1 MMPSASLPPR
11 PRHTFSLRT
20 VEKLYQRQLEST
32 GAHVRPEQIPTIVE
46 NVRRSLLR
54 VEEVLNYRLQ
64 CPASTFHEE
73 KERPLLSNFERVRV
87 GQILANAVLDLAI
100 ISMVGGNEAAD
111 AVTSTRKAPSLSSSH
126 VAAPSLHPYG
136 TEELSD
142 ECKRQK
148 LESNLYVGAV
158 EETMELPEVNLL
170 LPVGTGGG
178 SDAGS
183 EASLSVP
190 GRTIVSS
197 KNCRRISK
205 NVSPLAE
212 RLPHMPQRVQRN
224 NTITSVDSHGNC
236 SNCKPARAS
245 LLSQDM
251 VPYQNPLSHVESP
264 LSPVSVHFK
273 PVLSMHSGADSSS
286 TYPLPRQLPR
296 RYYDI
301 DLQKVSDFT
310 RCLRTVQRLNFTDS
324 DFEKIG
330 LRYAIPGIRELHP
343 KEVQFLLERVD
354 ESCNPHGNPFL
365 CSGEDEFFVKRTI
378 SMASTGG
385 GTDADVC
392 SVCLTHRETNPKLLH
407 TPSAVTA
414 DPQLPD
420 HGTLKKTRV
429 SCCQSFTQQKG
440 PGERDTPTND
450 TGDSSPQ
457 SASIKEQCLP
467 LFRGGK
473 ETIVQKKDL
482 QIFLAMVEARLKSVD
497 QEINGRL
504 HFSGT
509 DLASSSG
516 EDDTAYTA

>member
-1 MMPSASLPPR
+1 MGLFSVSCFNACVFCLTMNYAQTKRSKKEKKKKKNREGAIKSFLGGQMMPSASLPPR

-148 LESNLYVGAV
+148 LESNLHVGAV

-205 NVSPLAE
+205 KCVPIGGAAA
-212 RLPHMPQRVQRN
+212 PHA
-224 NTITSVDSHGNC
+224 T
-236 SNCKPARAS
+236 K
-245 LLSQDM
+245 
-251 VPYQNPLSHVESP
+251 
-264 LSPVSVHFK
+264 
-273 PVLSMHSGADSSS
+273 SS
-286 TYPLPRQLPR
+286 
-296 RYYDI
+296 
-301 DLQKVSDFT
+301 
-310 RCLRTVQRLNFTDS
+310 
-324 DFEKIG
+324 
-330 LRYAIPGIRELHP
+330 
-343 KEVQFLLERVD
+343 
-354 ESCNPHGNPFL
+354 
-365 CSGEDEFFVKRTI
+365 
-378 SMASTGG
+378 
-385 GTDADVC
+385 
-392 SVCLTHRETNPKLLH
+392 
-407 TPSAVTA
+407 
-414 DPQLPD
+414 
-420 HGTLKKTRV
+420 KK
-429 SCCQSFTQQKG
+429 QYHH
-440 PGERDTPTND
+440 
-450 TGDSSPQ
+450 
-457 SASIKEQCLP
+457 QC
-467 LFRGGK
+467 R
-473 ETIVQKKDL
+473 
-482 QIFLAMVEARLKSVD
+482 
-497 QEINGRL
+497 
-504 HFSGT
+504 
-509 DLASSSG
+509 
-516 EDDTAYTA
+516 